1 LARDANPNNFKA
13 QVVTIGN
20 PRGIDA
26 RGINPIIL
34 ACVVVVAVIVQK
46 IFFGLVLEY
55 RFPFPRDGC
64 SIVVGQVDRQWR

>member
-1 LARDANPNNFKA
+1 
-13 QVVTIGN
+13 
-20 PRGIDA
+20 
-26 RGINPIIL
+26 
-34 ACVVVVAVIVQK
+34 VVAVIVQK